1 MNIFKIIELSA
12 SILLP
17 LFIVSIA
24 SGALIIELTIF
35 NLKTHNAIKNKTKE
49 NKLISILSLNT
60 SKEIKINKINFE
72 IQKAERRTSILSIVA
87 SIAPMVGLLGTVF
100 GMIKIFNQV
109 SVQKPTNPLEALS
122 GGISEALF
130 ATAGGLIVAIVTG
143 FFHHFLTM
151 SLDSID
157 DKIFALLDE

>member
-17 LFIVSIA
+17 LLFVSIV
-24 SGALIIELTIF
+24 SGALIIELLIF
-35 NLKTHNAIKNKTKE
+35 NIKTHNAIKNKTME
-49 NKLISILSLNT
+49 NKLISILFGDET
-60 SKEIKINKINFE
+60 KEKKINKINFE
-72 IQKAERRTSILSIVA
+72 IQKIERKTSILSIVA

-109 SVQKPTNPLEALS
+109 SIQKPTNPLEALS

-130 ATAGGLIVAIVTG
+130 ATAGGLLVAIITG
-143 FFHHFLTM
+143 FFHHFLAM

-157 DKIFALLDE
+157 DEIFALIDE

>member
-17 LFIVSIA
+17 LLFVSIV
-24 SGALIIELTIF
+24 SGALIIELLIF
-35 NLKTHNAIKNKTKE
+35 NIKTHNAIKNKTME
-49 NKLISILSLNT
+49 NKLISILFGNET
-60 SKEIKINKINFE
+60 KEKKINKINFE
-72 IQKAERRTSILSIVA
+72 IQKIERKTSILSIVA

-109 SVQKPTNPLEALS
+109 SIQKPTNPLEALS

-130 ATAGGLIVAIVTG
+130 ATAGGLLVAIVTG
-143 FFHHFLTM
+143 FFHHFLAM

-157 DKIFALLDE
+157 DEIFALIDE

>member
-17 LFIVSIA
+17 LLLVSIV
-24 SGALIIELTIF
+24 SGALIIELLIF
-35 NLKTHNAIKNKTKE
+35 NIKTHNAIKNKTKE
-49 NKLISILSLNT
+49 NKLISILLGDER
-60 SKEIKINKINFE
+60 KEKKINKINFE
-72 IQKAERRTSILSIVA
+72 IQKIERKTSILSIVA

-109 SVQKPTNPLEALS
+109 SIQKPTNPLEALS

-130 ATAGGLIVAIVTG
+130 ATAGGLFVAIITG

-157 DKIFALLDE
+157 DKIFALIDE